1 MAHPTDKTT
10 SAPIYQGAPR
20 AGLRN
25 VGSYQV
31 SGHPYVTGSIIKAG
45 EEVRVQ
51 FPNVTKKVT
60 VIGSGSSTNDLRIYF
75 VPETAAGYVARS
87 HHYISLDS
95 HEDSIEFDIKCKEI
109 YLKAPKAAA
118 GYQLYASL
126 TFITSSAMFEL
137 TGSGIDAIR

>member
-31 SGHPYVTGSIIKAG
+31 SGHPYVTGSVIKAG

-51 FPNVTKKVT
+51 FPNVTKKEFILFRRPLLDTLQEVT
-60 VIGSGSSTNDLRIYF
+60 I
-75 VPETAAGYVARS
+75 
-87 HHYISLDS
+87 
-95 HEDSIEFDIKCKEI
+95 
-109 YLKAPKAAA
+109 
-118 GYQLYASL
+118 
-126 TFITSSAMFEL
+126 TFL
-137 TGSGIDAIR
+137 